1 MDIDDCLLFQFFLA
15 LLVSPHRPLG
25 SRWRLVF
32 YCKVKVL
39 WLRIWFSSIERVKLH
54 NLAVELSHHLL
65 NCGFLLFILHFA
77 LIDQILILL
86 FGIHELLL
94 CRIHSVHL
102 LFLWASRLAIVFLI
116 AEHIVVIFHTSHRRV
131 ISLSQVQTIP
141 TQRLVERLFV
151 L

>member
-1 MDIDDCLLFQFFLA
+1 MRNFSENLKLFRKRNRNSKIFAKDGQFSFQDPLFFGVLLKVDALLKMLSRVKPVDIDNCLLFQFFLT

-54 NLAVELSHHLL
+54 NLAVKLSHHLL

-77 LIDQILILL
+77 LID
-86 FGIHELLL
+86 
-94 CRIHSVHL
+94 
-102 LFLWASRLAIVFLI
+102 
-116 AEHIVVIFHTSHRRV
+116 
-131 ISLSQVQTIP
+131 
-141 TQRLVERLFV
+141 
-151 L
+151 